1 MEWEVKHLIDHL
13 RQKSPKDIVCATIW
27 SREDVPYILS
37 ELSSDGYDTSSADV
51 DELWDKAREIILDS
65 EDKTIS
71 VLSDELY
78 YTFRQAIDKETANV

>member
-1 MEWEVKHLIDHL
+1 MSNF
-13 RQKSPKDIVCATIW
+13 RQFDA
-27 SREDVPYILS
+27 
-37 ELSSDGYDTSSADV
+37 TSSADV

-71 VLSDELY
+71 LLADELY